1 MTKSSLYEGIEY
13 IIFSFNL
20 SDKSNSYI
28 QYFLDFA
35 FDYSNNN
42 FANILDFIIHYD
54 SKKDSLSI
62 VAPEESNAI
71 NIMTIHKSKGLEFP
85 ILIYAYADIDI
96 YKEKDAKEWYPVNNK
111 DFNGFDSLL
120 LNFNKDFEQ
129 FESIGKSIYDNHLM
143 DQELDSINLL
153 YVALTR
159 AKNELQLYAPIQLIL
174 KVKKTLI
181 STQECSSTI

>member
-1 MTKSSLYEGIEY
+1 
-13 IIFSFNL
+13 
-20 SDKSNSYI
+20 
-28 QYFLDFA
+28 
-35 FDYSNNN
+35 
-42 FANILDFIIHYD
+42 
-54 SKKDSLSI
+54 
-62 VAPEESNAI
+62 
-71 NIMTIHKSKGLEFP
+71 MTIHKSKGLEFP

-159 AKNELQLYAPIQLIL
+159 AENELHIICSNSINSKGEENINKYSGMLINYL
-174 KVKKTLI
+174 KKNKLWTEDKELFEFGKKKKKEKITHILSSSLI
-181 STQECSSTI
+181 EYFIINPK